1 MTVHE
6 LYAVAKVN
14 AIVLAALDLL
24 NHTVP
29 ILISHL
35 SCGGL
40 IFFFSNS
47 KKERGSGEEG
57 KFHRPFHLC
66 SHIESFI

>member
-40 IFFFSNS
+40 FFFFPIQRR
-47 KKERGSGEEG
+47 KEEVER
-57 KFHRPFHLC
+57 KAN
-66 SHIESFI
+66 FIPLFTSVLV